1 MDFGEVDS
9 SALHPYNTKK
19 NCGIRVGLDLFRL
32 VSMLGHGSSK
42 VGGRVQ
48 FGSLLLRA
56 DQTKH
61 LDFGGSFWLIHRDG
75 GSFDTQFCMAFIL
88 SR

>member
-1 MDFGEVDS
+1 M
-9 SALHPYNTKK
+9 
-19 NCGIRVGLDLFRL
+19 
-32 VSMLGHGSSK
+32 
-42 VGGRVQ
+42 Q

-61 LDFGGSFWLIHRDG
+61 LDFGGSFSLIHRNG
-75 GSFDTQFCMAFIL
+75 SSFDTHFCMAFIL

>member
-1 MDFGEVDS
+1 M
-9 SALHPYNTKK
+9 
-19 NCGIRVGLDLFRL
+19 
-32 VSMLGHGSSK
+32 
-42 VGGRVQ
+42 Q
-48 FGSLLLRA
+48 FGSLLLTA

-61 LDFGGSFWLIHRDG
+61 LDFGGGFWLIHQDG

>member
-1 MDFGEVDS
+1 MRS
-9 SALHPYNTKK
+9 IPPHCTLQHKK

-32 VSMLGHGSSK
+32 VSMLGCSSSK

-48 FGSLLLRA
+48 FSSLLLRA

-61 LDFGGSFWLIHRDG
+61 LDFGGSFWLI
-75 GSFDTQFCMAFIL
+75 L
-88 SR
+88 